1 MSRYRKETPAA
12 QVGYGC
18 LFAAILLIVPV
29 ASFAVV
35 FLWNVNAPH

>member
-1 MSRYRKETPAA
+1 MRRYRNGSPGGN
-12 QVGYGC
+12 VGYGC

-35 FLWNVNAPH
+35 FLWNVSAPH

>member
-1 MSRYRKETPAA
+1 MSKYRNDTPGGN
-12 QVGYGC
+12 VGYGC
-18 LFAAILLIVPV
+18 LFAAILLIVPA

>member
-1 MSRYRKETPAA
+1 MNKYRNETPVA

-18 LFAAILLIVPV
+18 LFAAILLIVPA